1 MEKQYC
7 YKYPRP
13 ALTTDCVVFGFDG
26 ADLSVLL
33 IRRANEPFQ
42 YAWAFPGGFLEMN
55 ETVEEGVLRELREET
70 GIILAFTE
78 QVKVFSAVDR
88 DPRGRII
95 TVAFYTLVKMQ
106 DYVPEAGDDA
116 SRCKWCRVDELP
128 PLAFDHEEILQ
139 AALVKLQERLHLTAD
154 DRGAV
159 ETSFSAPVLQRLYD
173 AIANSR
179 E

>member
-70 GIILAFTE
+70 GIIPGFYRTGKSLFGSR
-78 QVKVFSAVDR
+78 QRSAGTYYY
-88 DPRGRII
+88 RG
-95 TVAFYTLVKMQ
+95 FLYFGKN
-106 DYVPEAGDDA
+106 AGL
-116 SRCKWCRVDELP
+116 C
-128 PLAFDHEEILQ
+128 
-139 AALVKLQERLHLTAD
+139 T
-154 DRGAV
+154 
-159 ETSFSAPVLQRLYD
+159 
-173 AIANSR
+173 
-179 E
+179 